1 MTFHINMLKLML
13 NITPKRII
21 IMEEYIKKAGVLLEA
36 LSYIQNFRD
45 SIVLVK
51 LGGSVMEDEELTSQ
65 ALKDIVFMEAVGMRP
80 VIVHGGGK
88 AISAKLKEK
97 NVPTRFINGLR
108 YTCEQTI
115 NIVDDVLHNTVNNN
129 IVEIIKSHGG
139 RARRLSGK
147 NILKAKKM
155 FTKDLKTGKELELG
169 FVGEVYKATTRP
181 ILEIVESD
189 VIPVITPLAVDTKGQ
204 IYNVN
209 ADIAAAKIAEFLNAR
224 KLVYISDVPG
234 ILRDVN
240 DNDSVISTIHL
251 KEIKK
256 YIEDGTISGGMLPK
270 INSAIE
276 ALKAGTNKVHM
287 VDGRVKHTLLLE
299 IFTDSGV
306 GTQIIKM
313 EKCGAIKL

>member
-1 MTFHINMLKLML
+1 
-13 NITPKRII
+13 
-21 IMEEYIKKAGVLLEA
+21 MEKYIKKAGVLLEA

-45 SIVLVK
+45 SIVVVK
-51 LGGSVMEDEELTSQ
+51 LGGSVMEDEELTLQ
-65 ALKDIVFMEAVGMRP
+65 ALRDIVFMECVGMKP

-88 AISAKLKEK
+88 AISAKLQEK
-97 NVPTRFINGLR
+97 NIPVKFINGLR

-115 NIVDDVLHNTVNNN
+115 NVVDEVLHNVVNNK
-129 IVEIIKSHGG
+129 IVEIIKQHGG

-147 NILKAKKM
+147 NILKANKM
-155 FTKDLKTGKELELG
+155 FTKDQETGNELELG
-169 FVGEVYKATTRP
+169 FVGEVYKATTKP
-181 ILEIVESD
+181 IIDIIESD
-189 VIPVITPLAVDTKGQ
+189 SIPVITPLALDNKGQ

-234 ILRDVN
+234 ILNDVN
-240 DNDSVISTIHL
+240 DENSVVSTIHL
-251 KEIKK
+251 NEINK
-256 YIEDGTISGGMLPK
+256 YVEDGTISGGMLPK

-299 IFTDSGV
+299 IYTDSGV
-306 GTQIIKM
+306 GTQIIKD
-313 EKCGAIKL
+313 

>member
-1 MTFHINMLKLML
+1 
-13 NITPKRII
+13 
-21 IMEEYIKKAGVLLEA
+21 MEEYIKKAGVLLEA

-45 SIVLVK
+45 SIVVVK
-51 LGGSVMEDEELTSQ
+51 LGGSVMENKELTVQ
-65 ALKDIVFMEAVGMRP
+65 ALRDIVFMECVGMRP

-97 NVPTRFINGLR
+97 NIPVRFINGLR

-115 NIVDDVLHNTVNNN
+115 NVVDEVLHNVVNND
-129 IVEIIKSHGG
+129 IVEIIKKHGG

-155 FTKDLKTGKELELG
+155 YTKDQNSGDKLDLG
-169 FVGEVYKATTRP
+169 FVGEVYKATTKP
-181 ILEIVESD
+181 ILDIVESD
-189 VIPVITPLAVDTKGQ
+189 MIPVITPLALDTKGQ

-234 ILRDVN
+234 ILKDVS
-240 DNDSVISTIHL
+240 DEKSLISTIHL
-251 KEIKK
+251 NEIDT
-256 YIEDGTISGGMLPK
+256 YIKDGTISGGMLPK

-287 VDGRVKHTLLLE
+287 VDGRVDHTLLLE

-306 GTQIIKM
+306 GTQIIKN
-313 EKCGAIKL
+313 

>member
-1 MTFHINMLKLML
+1 
-13 NITPKRII
+13 
-21 IMEEYIKKAGVLLEA
+21 MEEYIKKAGVLLEA
-36 LSYIQNFRD
+36 LSYIQSFRD
-45 SIVLVK
+45 SIVVVK
-51 LGGSVMEDEELTSQ
+51 LGGSVMENKELTVQ
-65 ALKDIVFMEAVGMRP
+65 ALRDIVFMECVGMRP

-88 AISAKLKEK
+88 AISAKLREK
-97 NVPTRFINGLR
+97 DIPVRFINGLR

-115 NIVDDVLHNTVNNN
+115 NVVDEVLHNVVNND
-129 IVEIIKSHGG
+129 IIEIIKKHGG

-155 FTKDLKTGKELELG
+155 YTKDQNSGKKLDLG
-169 FVGEVYKATTRP
+169 FVGEVYKATTKP
-181 ILEIVESD
+181 ILDIVESD
-189 VIPVITPLAVDTKGQ
+189 MIPVITPLALDTKGQ

-234 ILRDVN
+234 ILEDVN
-240 DNDSVISTIHL
+240 NEKSVISTIHL
-251 KEIKK
+251 NEISK

-306 GTQIIKM
+306 GTQIIK
-313 EKCGAIKL
+313 E